1 MTGGF
6 FKMGNIL
13 MNKSVL
19 LASALV
25 LAGLSSS
32 AVAAE
37 GWFVRGEAGNTT
49 LELDGAEGDD
59 DTFSARGGY
68 FFTPNVALEGFYTN
82 YGDDSGDGV
91 SIEAFGY
98 GVGVIGKKNFGPDA
112 HTGFFIS
119 GRVGAV
125 HIETKFGLD
134 GVGNAKDSSTEA
146 YVGVGAGYDFT
157 NNFGLSLNYD
167 YAQTD
172 MFDIDAKLKTATLGI
187 EYRF

>member
-1 MTGGF
+1 
-6 FKMGNIL
+6 MGNIL
-13 MNKSVL
+13 INKSVL

-37 GWFVRGEAGNTT
+37 GWFVRGEAGTTT
-49 LELDGAEGDD
+49 LEIDGAEGDD
-59 DTFSARGGY
+59 DTFGVRGGY
-68 FFTPNVALEGFYTN
+68 FFTPNVAVEGFYTN

-91 SIEAFGY
+91 SIKASGY
-98 GVGVIGKKNFGPDA
+98 GVGVVGKKNFGPNE

-125 HIETKFGLD
+125 HIETKLGVD
-134 GVGNAKDSSTEA
+134 GVGNAKDSSTEG

-157 NNFGLSLNYD
+157 RNFGLSLNYD
-167 YAQTD
+167 YAKTD
-172 MFDIDAKLKTATLGI
+172 IFDVDAKLKTATLGI